1 MPLLGDP
8 REPGGEMR
16 MLPPLLV
23 IGPGEEESTRP
34 LGRTD
39 ARKGTGSARTGRL
52 AGRRRGW
59 RSGDGG
65 VRGVL
70 RDIGERGRNDGGVER

>member
-1 MPLLGDP
+1 
-8 REPGGEMR
+8 MR
-16 MLPPLLV
+16 TLPPLPALE
-23 IGPGEEESTRP
+23 PGDEESTRP

-52 AGRRRGW
+52 AGRRSGCK
-59 RSGDGG
+59 SGDGG

-70 RDIGERGRNDGGVER
+70 RDIGERGRNEGGVER